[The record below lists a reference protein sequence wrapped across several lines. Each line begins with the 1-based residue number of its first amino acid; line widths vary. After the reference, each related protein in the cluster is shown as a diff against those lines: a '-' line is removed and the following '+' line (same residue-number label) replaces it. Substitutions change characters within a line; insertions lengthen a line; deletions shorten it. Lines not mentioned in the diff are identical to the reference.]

1 MPCFSA
7 KFSCAKH
14 SWWQVPDMS
23 NDRVTLT
30 DKQKRARRSRS
41 IALAL
46 ALAAFVIIVYV
57 GTWAKLGANVLIR
70 PM

>member
-1 MPCFSA
+1 MPFFSA
-7 KFSCAKH
+7 TYLCAKH
-14 SWWQVPDMS
+14 SFWQVPDMI

-30 DKQKRARRSRS
+30 DKQKKAQRSRS

>member
-1 MPCFSA
+1 
-7 KFSCAKH
+7 
-14 SWWQVPDMS
+14 MS

-30 DKQKRARRSRS
+30 DKQRSAQRSRS
-41 IALAL
+41 IALAV

-57 GTWAKLGANVLIR
+57 GTWAKLGANILSR